1 MKLIT
6 SFHCAARQYL
16 GCMYTRTWKLFLLT
30 IIVASLTA
38 CASAPTVLTEVDH
51 REVEVGVRT
60 PLPDDC
66 FENHFVAA
74 HARMPAEGSLQ
85 FKKYVIWANALVVAA
100 KRYRAQADR
109 CRALNEGPDPAAPS
123 VEP

>member
-1 MKLIT
+1 M
-6 SFHCAARQYL
+6 
-16 GCMYTRTWKLFLLT
+16 LFVLL
-30 IIVASLTA
+30 LLQA
-38 CASAPTVLTEVDH
+38 CATAPTVLTEVDH

-85 FKKYVIWANALVVAA
+85 FKQYVIWANALVVAA
-100 KRYRAQADR
+100 KRYQAQVDR
-109 CRALNEGPDPAAPS
+109 CRALNEGPGPEAPS